1 MYPTS
6 YFVACVDVCVCGY
19 ACVCVCVSISGVCA
33 CACVLLFVCIHN
45 KYNILKLKIT
55 SRSSK
60 NDIGVA
66 AVAEMKVRKLEL
78 VRVAIRTKCQ
88 QIFMTKQDQQ
98 TFGQYLITNKIN
110 K

>member
-1 MYPTS
+1 M
-6 YFVACVDVCVCGY
+6 CL
-19 ACVCVCVSISGVCA
+19 CVCVHKCSVCA
-33 CACVLLFVCIHN
+33 CAYVLLFVCIHN
-45 KYNILKLKIT
+45 KYNILKLIIT

-66 AVAEMKVRKLEL
+66 AVAEMKVRRLEL
-78 VRVAIRTKCQ
+78 ARVAIRTKCQ

-98 TFGQYLITNKIN
+98 IFGQYLITNKIN